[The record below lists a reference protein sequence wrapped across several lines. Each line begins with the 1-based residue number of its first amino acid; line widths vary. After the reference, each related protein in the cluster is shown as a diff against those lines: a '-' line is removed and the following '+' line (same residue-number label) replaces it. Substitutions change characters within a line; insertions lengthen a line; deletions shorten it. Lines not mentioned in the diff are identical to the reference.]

1 MSSELV
7 EDPVLR
13 QRYRFARD
21 GDILRVDVWAEPGS
35 AVPDHFHPRLEERWE
50 VVEGTVTFRVDGD
63 ERPAG
68 PGDRLVA
75 PAGVRH
81 SFENT
86 GSQPAYLLVEVEP
99 PLMLQ
104 EFLEEGAALNRTGGF
119 TERGIPKGLRPLLQ
133 GADFTQRYRDTTVL
147 TFPPP
152 AVQRILF
159 TPLARLA
166 RRRNR
171 KAAA

>member
-21 GDILRVDVWAEPGS
+21 GDILRVEVWAEPGS

-50 VVEGTVTFRVDGD
+50 VVEGEVTFRVAGD

-75 PAGVRH
+75 PVGVRH

-86 GSQPAYLLVEVEP
+86 GSKPSYLRVEVEP

-104 EFLEEGAALNRTGGF
+104 EFLEEAAALNRTGKF
-119 TERGIPKGLRPLLQ
+119 TRGGIPKGLGALLQ
-133 GADFTQRYRDTTVL
+133 GADFTERYRDTAVL

-152 AVQRILF
+152 ALQRILF
-159 TPLARLA
+159 PPLARLA

-171 KAAA
+171 RAAA

>member
-35 AVPDHFHPRLEERWE
+35 AVPDHFHPRLAERWE
-50 VVEGTVTFRVDGD
+50 VVEGQVTFRIDGD
-63 ERPAG
+63 DRPAG

-86 GSQPAYLLVEVEP
+86 GSEPMHLLAIYSPGGPEAILRADPGCVTLPAGEWP
-99 PLMLQ
+99 
-104 EFLEEGAALNRTGGF
+104 
-119 TERGIPKGLRPLLQ
+119 
-133 GADFTQRYRDTTVL
+133 VL
-147 TFPPP
+147 D
-152 AVQRILF
+152 
-159 TPLARLA
+159 
-166 RRRNR
+166 
-171 KAAA
+171 